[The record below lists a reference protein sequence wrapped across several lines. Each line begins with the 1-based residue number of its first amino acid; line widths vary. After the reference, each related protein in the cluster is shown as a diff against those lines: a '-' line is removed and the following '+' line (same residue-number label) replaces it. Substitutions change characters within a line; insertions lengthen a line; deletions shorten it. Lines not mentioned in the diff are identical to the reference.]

1 MKKRV
6 SMLLLILIFSLS
18 CFPAGII
25 SANASTDFTEP
36 TIYVESKT
44 FAPGEQVKVN
54 VNVSNNPGI
63 AGAILKIS
71 YDSKLTLIGAENGE
85 KFAKLSFT
93 KPGNFGNPSTFLWD
107 SESGQVS
114 DDGTILT
121 LTFNVSDDAKP
132 NENLKIGVSCSQGDI
147 YNENLDDVDFKMIE
161 GFVSLKTYNLGDVN
175 CDDVVNIRDATVIQ
189 RHIAG
194 LEILDSDAIL
204 LADTDKDGDVTVS
217 DATEIQKYIAGLI
230 PSLGSDSEPT
240 ATNPSVTEPTNSSCT
255 VIFKDY
261 DGTVIKTEN
270 INYGESANAPDAPQR
285 DGYIFLNWDKTFDN
299 VTSDLVVTAQY
310 TKMTKPTVCIQST
323 QASAGDNV
331 EIPVKIYNN
340 PGVNGMQLNV
350 SYDSNLTLVNAE
362 NGTALSSLYFTPPG
376 SYANPSKFLWDGIS
390 GNDTGNGVV
399 LNLSFNIPGSAKSGE
414 EYIINVEYPEGS
426 IFDSDLN
433 DVNFDIVSGSIK
445 IK

>member
-6 SMLLLILIFSLS
+6 SLLLLILIFSLS
-18 CFPAGII
+18 CFQAGII

-44 FAPGEQVKVN
+44 FALGEQVKVN

-71 YDSKLTLIGAENGE
+71 YNSKLTLIGAENGE
-85 KFAKLSFT
+85 KFAKLNFT
-93 KPGNFGNPSTFLWD
+93 QPGNFGNPSTFLWD

-132 NENLKIGVSCSQGDI
+132 NENLEIGVSCSQGDI
-147 YNENLDDVDFKMIE
+147 YNENLDDVDFKMID
-161 GFVSLKTYNLGDVN
+161 GFISLKVYNLGDVN
-175 CDDVVNIRDATVIQ
+175 SDDVVNIKDATAIQ
-189 RHIAG
+189 MHIA
-194 LEILDSDAIL
+194 EIKLLNSDALL
-204 LADTDKDGDVTVS
+204 LADTNKDGDVTVS
-217 DATEIQKYIAGLI
+217 DATEIQKYIAELI

-240 ATNPSVTEPTNSSCT
+240 NSSCT
-255 VIFKDY
+255 VTFKDY
-261 DGTVIKTEN
+261 DGSVIKTEN
-270 INYGESANAPDAPQR
+270 INYGESATAPDAPQR

-310 TKMTKPTVCIQST
+310 TKITKPTVCIQST
-323 QASAGDNV
+323 QASAGDTV
-331 EIPVKIYNN
+331 EIPVKVYNN

-350 SYDSNLTLVNAE
+350 SYDSNLTLANAE

-399 LNLSFNIPGSAKSGE
+399 LNLSFNIPVSAKSGE

-433 DVNFDIVSGSIK
+433 DVNFDIVNGSIK